1 MSENARVYLAKS
13 DEKKLD
19 IVTKK
24 VILDSSNIFRM
35 KKLVSL
41 FYDELG
47 DDPKEIE
54 VISFFFARSFEVFLK
69 SGEIQERFN
78 RIIGD

>member
-1 MSENARVYLAKS
+1 LATS
-13 DEKKLD
+13 DEQKLD
-19 IVTKK
+19 SITRK
-24 VILDSSNIFRM
+24 VILDPANLAKM

-54 VISFFFARSFEVFLK
+54 VISFFFAKSFEVFLK

-78 RIIGD
+78 KIVGD